1 MSERQ
6 QYVDRIRTLQK
17 ELKVILDKGK
27 FTKEVERFQIQ
38 DAMFNLNVAEEHLN
52 GYLQID
58 KYNGN

>member
-6 QYVDRIRTLQK
+6 QYVDRVRTLQK

-38 DAMFNLNVAEEHLN
+38 EAMFNLNVAEEHLN

>member
-6 QYVDRIRTLQK
+6 QYLDRVRDLQK
-17 ELKVILDKGK
+17 ELKIILDKGK
-27 FTKEVERFQIQ
+27 FVKEVERFQIQ
-38 DAMFNLNVAEEHLN
+38 EAMFNLNVAEEHLN

>member
-6 QYVDRIRTLQK
+6 QYVVRVRTLQK

-38 DAMFNLNVAEEHLN
+38 EAMFNLNVAEEHLN

>member
-6 QYVDRIRTLQK
+6 QYVDRVRTLQK
-17 ELKVILDKGK
+17 ELNVILDKGK

-38 DAMFNLNVAEEHLN
+38 EAMFNLNVAEEHLN

>member
-1 MSERQ
+1 MSDRQ
-6 QYVDRIRTLQK
+6 QYLDRVRDLQK

-38 DAMFNLNVAEEHLN
+38 EAIFNLNVAEEHLN

>member
-38 DAMFNLNVAEEHLN
+38 EAMFNLNVAEEHLN

>member
-6 QYVDRIRTLQK
+6 QYVDRIRSLQK

-38 DAMFNLNVAEEHLN
+38 EAMFNLNVAEEHLN

>member
-38 DAMFNLNVAEEHLN
+38 EAIFNLNVAEEHLN

>member
-6 QYVDRIRTLQK
+6 QYVDRVRTLQK
-17 ELKVILDKGK
+17 ELNVILDKGK
-27 FTKEVERFQIQ
+27 FVKEVERFQIQ
-38 DAMFNLNVAEEHLN
+38 EAMFNLNVAEEHLN

>member
-1 MSERQ
+1 MSDRQ
-6 QYVDRIRTLQK
+6 QYLDRVRTLQK

-38 DAMFNLNVAEEHLN
+38 EAMFNLNVAEEHLN